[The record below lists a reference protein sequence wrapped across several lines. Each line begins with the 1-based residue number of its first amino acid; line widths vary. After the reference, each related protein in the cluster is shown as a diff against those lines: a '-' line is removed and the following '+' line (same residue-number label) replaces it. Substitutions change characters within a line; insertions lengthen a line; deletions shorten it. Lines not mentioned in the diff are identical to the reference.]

1 MKKFIKKKKQRA
13 MFVCYKIIMNI
24 LEVNV
29 HVPNTTS
36 TNIVMRRKSVS
47 VIIVCVDVVH
57 LFKGFFKL
65 NFT

>member
-1 MKKFIKKKKQRA
+1 MKKFIKKKEKQRA

-36 TNIVMRRKSVS
+36 TNIVMRRKSVY

-57 LFKGFFKL
+57 DFLKVF
-65 NFT
+65 